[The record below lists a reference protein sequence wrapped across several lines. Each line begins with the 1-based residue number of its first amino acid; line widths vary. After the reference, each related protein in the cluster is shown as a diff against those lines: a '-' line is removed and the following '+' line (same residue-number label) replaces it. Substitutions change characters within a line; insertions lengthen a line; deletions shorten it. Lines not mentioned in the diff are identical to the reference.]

1 MQTTTDHRSEVAIVG
16 AGPAGLAAAE
26 LLSRHAVDITVFD
39 EQRAAGGQF
48 LRQPPREM
56 RVRDWLPG
64 LLYRKGKSLLQQAA
78 SLPGVTWRFET
89 TVLGLFQN
97 DDPET
102 SGQFPWRLW
111 LCDPERSYFM
121 IAWKVLV
128 APGCYDRPVAF
139 PGWTLPGVMAT
150 GGLQA
155 MIKSQQV
162 VPGDTILLAGSHPL
176 QLIVADQIVKAGGTV
191 RTVCFAQKL
200 RQMFTM
206 PLSPGAWWAS
216 RAKYLEALA
225 CLLRLMRA
233 GVDLRFG
240 WGPTRAIGTHRLEGL
255 GIAPVTPDG
264 TPDFAKEEQVAGD
277 LVGICFGFLVSSE
290 LARQAGASARWSES
304 RGGWVLNHDRWL
316 RSDRAGLSVAGEIT
330 SVEGSDVAMGEGR
343 LAALGLLRDLGR
355 LDDFRAGRI
364 ARPIRRELARHRAF
378 AAHLRRASSPPRGLV
393 DALLADDT
401 LLCRCEAV
409 TAGKLKELLEANPT
423 LMSANAVKLLG
434 RSGMGLC
441 QGRYCGHNV
450 QNFIARHRNIDPGA
464 VGGFTPQPPV
474 KPLSIRSA
482 IESMPGPGER

>member
-1 MQTTTDHRSEVAIVG
+1 M
-16 AGPAGLAAAE
+16 
-26 LLSRHAVDITVFD
+26 SRHGVDITVVD
-39 EQRAAGGQF
+39 EQHAAGGQF

-56 RVRDWLPG
+56 TVTDWLPG
-64 LLYRKGKSLLQQAA
+64 LLYCKGKSLLRQAA

-89 TVLGLFQN
+89 TALGLFRN

-102 SGQFPWRLW
+102 SRQFPWRLW
-111 LCDPERSYFM
+111 LSDPGRSYFI
-121 IAWKVLV
+121 IAKKVLV

-155 MIKSQQV
+155 LIKSQQV
-162 VPGDTILLAGSHPL
+162 IPGDTIQLAGSHPL
-176 QLIVADQIVKAGGTV
+176 QLIVADQIVKAGGIV
-191 RTVCFAQKL
+191 GTVCFAQEL

-206 PLSPGAWWAS
+206 PLSPGAYWVS
-216 RAKYLEALA
+216 RAKYFEALA
-225 CLLRLMRA
+225 CLVRLMRA

-240 WGPTRAIGTHRLEGL
+240 WAPTRAIGTHRFEGL
-255 GIAPVTPDG
+255 GIAPVAPDG
-264 TPDFAKEEQVAGD
+264 TLDLAKEEQLAGD
-277 LVGICFGFLVSSE
+277 LAGICFGFLASSE
-290 LARQAGASARWSES
+290 LARQAGASARWSDLQ
-304 RGGWVLNHDRWL
+304 GGWVVKHDRWL

-330 SVEGSDVAMGEGR
+330 SVEGSDVAIGEGR

-364 ARPIRRELARHRAF
+364 ARPIRRELDRHRAF
-378 AAHLRRASSPPRGLV
+378 AIHLRRAARPPRGLM
-393 DALLADDT
+393 DALLTDDT
-401 LLCRCEAV
+401 LICRCEAV
-409 TAGKLKELLEANPT
+409 TAGTLKKLLEANPT
-423 LMSANAVKLLG
+423 LLSANAVKLLG

-450 QNFIARHRNIDPGA
+450 QNLIAGHRKIDPGA

-482 IESMPGPGER
+482 IESVPQPDKR

>member
-1 MQTTTDHRSEVAIVG
+1 MQTSTEHCSEVAIVG

-26 LLSRHAVDITVFD
+26 LMSRHTVDITVVD

-48 LRQPPREM
+48 LRQPPPEM
-56 RVRDWLPG
+56 RVSNWLPAP
-64 LLYRKGKSLLQQAA
+64 LYRKGKTLLQQAA

-102 SGQFPWRLW
+102 FVQFPWRIW
-111 LCDPERSYFM
+111 LGDSERSYFI
-121 IAWKVLV
+121 IASKVLV

-155 MIKSQQV
+155 LIKSQQV
-162 VPGDTILLAGSHPL
+162 VPGDAILLAGSHPL
-176 QLIVADQIVKAGGTV
+176 QLIVADQIIKAGGTV
-191 RTVCFAQKL
+191 RAVCFAQNL
-200 RQMFTM
+200 RQMLTM
-206 PLSPGAWWAS
+206 PLSPGVWWAS

-225 CLLRLMRA
+225 CLVRLKRA

-240 WGPTRAIGTHRLEGL
+240 WGPTRAIGAHRAEGL
-255 GIAPVTPDG
+255 GIAPVAPDG
-264 TPDFAKEEQVAGD
+264 TPDFAREEQLAGD

-290 LARQAGASARWSES
+290 LARQAGASARWSEAH
-304 RGGWVLNHDRWL
+304 GGWIVKHDGWL

-330 SVEGSDVAMGEGR
+330 GVDGSDVAIEEGR

-355 LDDFRAGRI
+355 LDDSRAGRL
-364 ARPIRRELARHRAF
+364 ARPIRRELARHRSF
-378 AAHLRRASSPPRGLV
+378 AAHLRRASSPPTGLV
-393 DALLADDT
+393 DALIADDT
-401 LLCRCEAV
+401 LICRCEAV
-409 TAGKLKELLEANPT
+409 TAGQLKDLLETNPT
-423 LMSANAVKLLG
+423 LVSANAVKLLG
-434 RSGMGLC
+434 RTGMGPC

-450 QNFIARHRNIDPGA
+450 QNFIARHRNIDPA
-464 VGGFTPQPPV
+464 TVGGFTPQPPV

-482 IESMPGPGER
+482 IESMPRPAGR